1 MKESW
6 TEEKRCELIS
16 VARHQRGH
24 RRLTQDGGCT
34 EEGGLVTW
42 QSDSEEEKMKECW
55 EGGENQ
61 VDEKKNSGQSYVNMA
76 MKKAWKLDQR
86 EVEVNHS
93 LN

>member
-55 EGGENQ
+55 EGGKNQ
-61 VDEKKNSGQSYVNMA
+61 VDGKKKIQDKVT
-76 MKKAWKLDQR
+76 
-86 EVEVNHS
+86 
-93 LN
+93 